1 MEGGGGLVESFFCP
15 FVLNPDHVWVD
26 IKFSNLISFREEV
39 SIHFLWLLT
48 APRRFTM
55 CLSVLAPSV
64 KTILS
69 LLV

>member
-1 MEGGGGLVESFFCP
+1 MESLFCP
-15 FVLNPDHVWVD
+15 FVLNPDHAWKHRVD
-26 IKFSNLISFREEV
+26 IKFSNLISFGEEA

-48 APRRFTM
+48 TQKRFTM

>member
-1 MEGGGGLVESFFCP
+1 MESFFCP
-15 FVLNPDHVWVD
+15 CIFLNPDHAWKRRVD

-48 APRRFTM
+48 APKRFTM
-55 CLSVLAPSV
+55 CLSVLSPSD